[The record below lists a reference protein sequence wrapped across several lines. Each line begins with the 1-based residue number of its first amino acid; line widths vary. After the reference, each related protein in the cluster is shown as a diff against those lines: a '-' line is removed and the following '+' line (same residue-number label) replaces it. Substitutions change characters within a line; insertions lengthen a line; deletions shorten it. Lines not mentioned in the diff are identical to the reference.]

1 MAFRPEAG
9 RRLPSGKL
17 REPGALMIKRNQL
30 VEMRKKRTTSD
41 QSEPIG
47 NTRLASANSENAVLT
62 QLVSTQHPDEADITA
77 GFNIDRISPP
87 THV

>member
-47 NTRLASANSENAVLT
+47 NTRPESANSENAVLT
-62 QLVSTQHPDEADITA
+62 QLVPHSIRTKPTFPRASTLIAY
-77 GFNIDRISPP
+77 RR
-87 THV
+87 